1 MKGLVIKL
9 VAFMGIALFF
19 YSCSDNPTTPAGTG
33 ILQISMTDAPA
44 VSYDSVNIY
53 IDSVQA
59 HIANGDTL
67 HGWFTLNNTRD
78 MYNLKTLVNGAS
90 TIIGKDTLPTGRY
103 SQIRLFIGTGS
114 YVVVNGVPHTLT
126 IPSGVQTG
134 VKLNVDA
141 NLQDGFLYNI
151 MLDFDAGKSIVVS
164 GTINNLQYSLKP
176 VIRSGAAATTGIIS
190 GMVSPNSFTSSVEA
204 ISDLDTASTFTD
216 DMGGFKLIYLTPG
229 TYNVYIYPDNTSY
242 KVDTLKNIQ
251 VNQGETKD
259 LGTVDLTQ

>member
-1 MKGLVIKL
+1 MKGLLIKL

-19 YSCSDNPTTPAGTG
+19 YSCSNNPTSPTGTG
-33 ILQISMTDAPA
+33 ILQVSMTDAPA
-44 VSYDSVNIY
+44 VAYDSVNIY

-59 HIANGDTL
+59 HIANADTL
-67 HGWFTLNNTRD
+67 HGWYTLNKTRN

-151 MLDFDAGKSIVVS
+151 TLDFDAGMSIVVS

-204 ISDLDTASTFTD
+204 TSGTDTYTTSTDGT
-216 DMGGFKLIYLTPG
+216 GGFKLIYLNPG
-229 TYNVYIYPDNTSY
+229 TYTITIYPDDTSY
-242 KVDTLKNIQ
+242 KDTTFTTSTLDAGSTIN
-251 VNQGETKD
+251 
-259 LGTVDLTQ
+259 LGTIELSK